1 MLIMAIR
8 LKWQLSGKEEN
19 FYDANDTN
27 KACKQSILDLL
38 DHNALTVH
46 FQPIYSSIDGKVFGY
61 EALTRIKGEHPFED
75 ISELFRKAILT
86 NTISTLDVHCRGNA
100 INQASALGLN
110 TKEAHLF
117 INICPDTMMDTA
129 HRVGITDELLE
140 RSGIP

>member
-1 MLIMAIR
+1 MAIR
-8 LKWQLSGKEEN
+8 LKWQLSGNEEN
-19 FYDANDTN
+19 FYVANDTN
-27 KACKQSILDLL
+27 KACRQTILALL
-38 DHNALTVH
+38 DQKCFTVH
-46 FQPIYSSIDGKVFGY
+46 FQPIFSSSEGKVFGY

-129 HRVGITDELLE
+129 HRASITD
-140 RSGIP
+140 